1 MPSQE
6 ELVMLQSLPLEI
18 KQMKSLARIK
28 EWIDYYG
35 EDNVCVAF
43 SGGKDSTVLL
53 HLVRKLYPN
62 IRAVFSDTG
71 LEYPEIREFVKSVP
85 NVDWVKPKQT
95 FKEITIEHGYPL
107 FSKEIAETIR
117 FARKIV
123 GADNLCNSEKDYL
136 ERNDISKTCIVRQ
149 TNCRRKKL
157 QGFLDGQQEGNKSIF
172 NKEKYLPAC
181 QELPFLI
188 GSQCCNKMK
197 KQPMKAYQ
205 HKNNF
210 AVIVGTTTEESMLR
224 KQGWLKTG
232 CNAYNNNKSQ
242 PLSFWK
248 EQDILRYIKE
258 NNLKIASVYGDIISV
273 DDNGREYYNTLCG
286 VGKLKCSGCQR
297 TGCMYCAFG
306 VQNEHKR
313 LGKSRYEILAVTHP
327 KIYDYCMRGG
337 EWRDNPYYDETAP
350 TYDKDGWKNWNPKK
364 IWMPNEKG
372 LGLRF
377 VFEQVNQIYGK
388 DFIKY

>member
-53 HLVRKLYPN
+53 NLVRKLYPN
-62 IRAVFSDTG
+62 VRAVFSDTG
-71 LEYPEIREFVKSVP
+71 LEYPEIREFVKSIP

-95 FKEITIEHGYPL
+95 FREITIEHGYPL
-107 FSKEIAETIR
+107 FSKEIADTIR
-117 FARKIV
+117 YARKIV
-123 GADNLCNSEKDYL
+123 GVTTYFFREILLGKGRYTKEK
-136 ERNDISKTCIVRQ
+136 NFVQ

-157 QGFLDGQQEGNKSIF
+157 QGVLDGQQEGNKSIY

-258 NNLKIASVYGDIISV
+258 NNLKIASIYGDIISV
-273 DDNGREYYNTLCG
+273 DDNGGEYYNTLCG
-286 VGKLKCSGCQR
+286 VGKLKCSGCHR

-306 VQNEHKR
+306 AQNEHKR
-313 LGKSRYEILAVTHP
+313 LGKSRYELLAVTHP

-350 TYDKDGWKNWNPKK
+350 IYDKDGWKNWNPKK